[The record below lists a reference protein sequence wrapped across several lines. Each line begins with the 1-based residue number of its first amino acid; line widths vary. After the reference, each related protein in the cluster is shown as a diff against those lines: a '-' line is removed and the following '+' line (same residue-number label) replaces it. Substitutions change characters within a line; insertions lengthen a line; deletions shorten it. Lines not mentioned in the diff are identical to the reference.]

1 MEKVISYGICLVL
14 LFFSIKGSVV
24 TSFYEGSS
32 KYAFNRM
39 LYYFSILI
47 SFMIVTINL
56 DVLFEMIL
64 SLSSQN
70 FILTQNQNNIFKV
83 IVLISTFFIIK
94 FIIYRLLKLLVSPF
108 FSNSN
113 NHSIKSKV
121 VTVLLSS
128 IFGTIKG
135 FILIVIMFIGVTT
148 YNNTIGRE
156 ITLNIFNNIRQYNNI
171 DKIIKIRDI
180 EVKYADFKDVISSGD
195 VLIYYNGVTLEDG
208 IKSSEEINSKA
219 RELASF
225 SSSDIEKAKNIYSWI
240 GSNIEYDFEKA
251 EKALNNE
258 DTGRSG
264 AIEAWET
271 RSGICF
277 DYACLYV
284 AMAREVG
291 LKVRLVT
298 GEAYDGRQF
307 GPHAW
312 NEVYISE
319 EDRWINVD
327 PTFYLAG
334 NYFDNYDFFDDHIKE
349 NIAGEW

>member
-1 MEKVISYGICLVL
+1 MEKLMAYGICIALV
-14 LFFSIKGSVV
+14 FFSIKGSIT
-24 TSFYEGSS
+24 TSLYEGNS

-39 LYYFSILI
+39 VYYFSILI
-47 SFMIVTINL
+47 SFIIVTINL

-64 SLSSQN
+64 SLASQN
-70 FILTQNQNNIFKV
+70 FVFNQNQNTIFKAM
-83 IVLISTFFIIK
+83 VLIGTFFIVK
-94 FIIYRLLKLLVSPF
+94 FIIYRVLTLLFSPF
-108 FSNSN
+108 FSSSN
-113 NHSIKSKV
+113 DDSNRSKIFI
-121 VTVLLSS
+121 VLLSS
-128 IFGTIKG
+128 IFGIIKG
-135 FILIVIMFIGVTT
+135 FILISIMFIGITT
-148 YNNTIGRE
+148 YNNTLGRG
-156 ITLNIFNNIRQYNNI
+156 ISLNIFNDIREYNNI
-171 DKIIKIRDI
+171 EQIVKIRDI
-180 EVKYADFKDVISSGD
+180 EAKYTDLKDVISSGN

-219 RELASF
+219 RELVGF
-225 SSSDIEKAKNIYSWI
+225 SSTDIEKAKNIYSWI
-240 GSNIEYDFEKA
+240 GSNIKYDFEKA

-258 DTGRSG
+258 DAGRSG
-264 AIEAWET
+264 AIVAWET

-291 LKVRLVT
+291 LKVRLIT
-298 GEAYDGRQF
+298 GDAYDGRQF

-319 EDRWINVD
+319 EDRWINLD

-334 NYFDNYDFFDDHIKE
+334 DYFDNYDFYDDHIKD